1 MRNPINRGGI
11 RTWLLWAAIIS
22 GYFFASSTS
31 VIAGS
36 TLVLLSI
43 GIQFWSKGCLHR
55 NRIITQSGPY
65 RLVRHPFYF
74 GNLLLDGG
82 IVIMSGCW
90 PLILLFPFWWAFAY
104 LPVMKKEEALL
115 TSLFGD
121 EYRKYAARVPRV
133 LPWRWPAP
141 ASTRSG
147 FSWRN
152 KNIINQE
159 IERATRYLTYPLMFY
174 LILRIQQSG
183 LEILGE
189 QLLAGDI
196 IALSGIILLHI
207 AAGAWKKLA
216 APRIKYDAPIT
227 TE

>member
-1 MRNPINRGGI
+1 MRNPVKRGGI

-36 TLVLLSI
+36 ALVLLSV

-55 NRIITQSGPY
+55 NRIVTQSGPY
-65 RLVRHPFYF
+65 RFVRHPFYF

-90 PLILLFPFWWAFAY
+90 PLILLFPFWWIIAY
-104 LPVMKKEEALL
+104 LPVMKEEETHL

-133 LPWRWPAP
+133 LPWRWPLA
-141 ASTRSG
+141 ASAGG

-174 LILRIQQSG
+174 LILRVQQSG
-183 LEILGE
+183 SA
-189 QLLAGDI
+189 LLSEPLMGDI
-196 IALSGIILLHI
+196 IALSGIVLLHI
-207 AAGAWKKLA
+207 AAAAWKKHA
-216 APRIKYDAPIT
+216 APRIKYDAPIA